1 MIVVHIL
8 HKFKDETGA
17 YDVKNTDHYMPELI
31 QFDQQPL
38 FCAKHREHALCLA
51 SP

>member
-17 YDVKNTDHYMPELI
+17 YDVKNTELI

-51 SP
+51 SL